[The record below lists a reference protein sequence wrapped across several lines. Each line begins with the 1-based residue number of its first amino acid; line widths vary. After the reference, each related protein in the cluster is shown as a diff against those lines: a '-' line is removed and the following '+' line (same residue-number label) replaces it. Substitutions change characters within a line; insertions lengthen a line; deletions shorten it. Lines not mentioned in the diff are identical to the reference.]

1 MSDLIAVVT
10 TSEKRKRLLILLR
23 DGPRLWNEIQTQ
35 LNVTPSGM
43 LPQIK
48 ILEDEGLIFKEGK
61 QFHLTDLG
69 RLVVFHLEPFDKTL
83 KVIDQQKKF
92 WQEHDIEAI
101 PQEFFVRIGEIKNP
115 QILEAGIEESF
126 EPHNQFL
133 EMILQSKKVAG
144 LSPIVHP
151 IYPRFFL
158 TLAQEGHDVQLILT
172 KGAYKKVKKEY
183 YDMLLEALQYKNARL
198 SIYEDDVRFAYIV
211 TDIYFSMSLFMKNGI
226 FDSTRDIVS
235 NDPSAIRYGE
245 DLFSHFLKK
254 SLPVNMDGTF
264 DSRYKS
270 LIQQNR
276 EQRSHS

>member
-23 DGPRLWNEIQTQ
+23 DGPKLWNEIQTQ
-35 LNVTPSGM
+35 LNVTASGM

-48 ILEDEGLIFKEGK
+48 ILEDEGLILKVGK
-61 QFHLTDLG
+61 QFQLTDLG
-69 RLVVFHLEPFDKTL
+69 LLVVYYLQPFDNTL
-83 KVIDQQKKF
+83 TVIDQQKKF
-92 WQEHDIEAI
+92 WQEHDIEAL
-101 PQEFFVRIGEIKNP
+101 PPEFFLRLGEIKNP

-158 TLAQEGHDVQLILT
+158 SLAKEGCEVQLILT
-172 KGAYKKVKKEY
+172 KGAYTKIKKEY
-183 YDMLLEALQYKNARL
+183 YDLLLEGLQYKNARL
-198 SIYEDDVRFAYIV
+198 SIYENDVRLAYIV

-226 FDSTRDIVS
+226 FDSTRDLVS

-245 DLFSHFLKK
+245 DLFSHYLKN
-254 SLPVNMDGTF
+254 SLPINEDGT
-264 DSRYKS
+264 Y
-270 LIQQNR
+270 
-276 EQRSHS
+276 